1 MSVIIPIRPLAAT
14 SAAAG
19 STVFLP
25 IGFGGTGTG
34 SVEKRELEVL
44 KAVAVA
50 VAIVDTAESLTVA
63 AAAQAADEDPGARFA
78 GIVTADLRVVVDEVR
93 RVQGDRKGAPGP
105 DEEQRVVALAVGADP
120 VLVAAAFAKVGVDN
134 VSTAGRNWVASI
146 DPVLLERAAR
156 AAARR
161 EFLNP
166 GAAADSEVAVIKS
179 RLDAFEQRLPAEGQM
194 KTIIEQLERIEKRLY
209 ALETGGKRGSSTT
222 SA

>member
-1 MSVIIPIRPLAAT
+1 MSVIPIRPLAAT

-19 STVFLP
+19 STTFLP

-50 VAIVDTAESLTVA
+50 VAIVDTAESLTA
-63 AAAQAADEDPGARFA
+63 AAKAQAATEDPGVRFA
-78 GIVTADLRVVVDEVR
+78 GIVAANLRVVVDEVR

-120 VLVAAAFAKVGVDN
+120 VLVAAASAKVGDDN
-134 VSTAGRNWVASI
+134 VSAAARDWVASI

-166 GAAADSEVAVIKS
+166 GAATDSEVAVIKS
-179 RLDAFEQRLPAEGQM
+179 RLDAIEQRLPAEGQM
-194 KTIIEQLERIEKRLY
+194 NTIIATLESIESRLY
-209 ALETGGKRGSSTT
+209 TLETGRKRGSSTT
-222 SA
+222 PA